1 MQTGYKQRVLTAI
14 DKFNARKARQMKI
27 SEAFPS
33 NFLKHTDL
41 NGKKLKLTVS
51 HVEMEKLGDDTK
63 PVLYFAGKQKGLV
76 LNKTKASILAASF
89 GDDTDDWQGQEVA
102 IFPTQVTFGGEVKPA
117 IGIEPV
123 LQMAEDDEAA
133 F

>member
-1 MQTGYKQRVLTAI
+1 
-14 DKFNARKARQMKI
+14 MKI

-33 NFLKHTDL
+33 NFLKHSDL
-41 NGKKLKLTVS
+41 NGKKLKLTIS

-63 PVLYFAGKQKGLV
+63 PVMYFAGKQKGLV
-76 LNKTKASILAASF
+76 LNKTKASILSSSF

-102 IFPTQVTFGGEVKPA
+102 IFPTKTTYAGEVKDA
-117 IGIEPV
+117 IGVEPV
-123 LQMAEDDEAA
+123 LQMAGEDDTA

>member
-1 MQTGYKQRVLTAI
+1 
-14 DKFNARKARQMKI
+14 MKI
-27 SEAFPS
+27 SETFPS

-51 HVEMEKLGDDTK
+51 HVDLEKLGDDAK
-63 PVLYFAGKQKGLV
+63 PVLYFAGKSKGLV
-76 LNKTKASILAASF
+76 LNKTKATILAASF
-89 GDDTDDWQGQEVA
+89 GDDTDAWKGCEVA
-102 IFPTQVTFGGEVKPA
+102 IFPTKVTFAGEIKDA

-123 LQMAEDDEAA
+123 LELASGEDEP